1 MSGATGQGSL
11 EGIGDQPLGSMPSV
25 TVSPRFVI
33 EHRSALNGHSVQVR
47 GIVVTTPGQAR
58 TPAGS
63 GVTPMP
69 GFNPQPRV
77 VVAESDAED
86 RDRRYDLTVLLPGDH
101 GGYPVGARVDV
112 KGLVDGN
119 RHAVVL
125 MWRE

>member
-1 MSGATGQGSL
+1 MGAGTGQGSL
-11 EGIGDQPLGSMPSV
+11 EAIADRPLASTPTSA
-25 TVSPRFVI
+25 VSPRFVV
-33 EHRSALNGHSVQVR
+33 EHRSALNGRSIAVR
-47 GIVVTTPGQAR
+47 GIVVS
-58 TPAGS
+58 TPAQTQTASGS

-77 VVAESDAED
+77 VVAESLAQD

-101 GGYPVGARVDV
+101 QGYPVGASVDV

-119 RHAVVL
+119 HQAVVL